1 MGCGLIWLKTWPL
14 RSGVIPSVTPTS
26 PLGLLSPLGAGG
38 EPDPAPAGFTAAPE
52 LSCAT
57 ESQTQTLLALLAL

>member
-1 MGCGLIWLKTWPL
+1 M
-14 RSGVIPSVTPTS
+14 PSVTPTS
-26 PLGLLSPLGAGG
+26 PLGLLLPLGVGG
-38 EPDPAPAGFTAAPE
+38 EPDPAPAGFIAASE